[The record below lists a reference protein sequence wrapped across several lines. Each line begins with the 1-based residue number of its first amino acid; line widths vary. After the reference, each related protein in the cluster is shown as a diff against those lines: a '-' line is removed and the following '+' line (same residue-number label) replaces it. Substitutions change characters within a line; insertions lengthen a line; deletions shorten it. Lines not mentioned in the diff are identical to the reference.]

1 MKFAKCLSALILCTG
16 AMAEVGDIFDG
27 RYTDPNHPDGFRVIS
42 ITGELNTE
50 TGLRDGTCVG
60 SDTSSTVTDYTLPA
74 MAGRSQDEFD
84 VIFIDFSPKG
94 GPKDFEG
101 TYENDGIRF
110 RDGNFWP
117 KVSDSEFLQ

>member
-1 MKFAKCLSALILCTG
+1 MKFAQCLSALILCTG
-16 AMAEVGDIFDG
+16 VMAEVGDIFDG

-50 TGLRDGTCVG
+50 TGLRDGTCDG

-84 VIFIDFSPKG
+84 IIFIDFSPKG

-101 TYENDGIRF
+101 TFETDGIRF
-110 RDGNFWP
+110 VDGNFWP
-117 KVSDSEFLQ
+117 KVSDEFLQ